1 MLTALQIYNDIVRV
15 TEKVIAA
22 GISSGGEKMP
32 SMKTEGNISIIG
44 ISGVKDIAV
53 ALKNM
58 PYNELHSVLEYEGFF
73 NFRLADGG
81 LVQMIYL
88 FKDDKIWK
96 HKLGYF
102 PSPTFESFQNEEEL
116 YMEDCI
122 YLEILDKR
130 VLPVAIRF
138 DYDCTDGVFT
148 DLIHPK
154 SHLTLG
160 QYKNCRIPVCS
171 PITPSLFVEFILRSF
186 YNTAL
191 RNFSEK
197 ISFDFIRFDQNA
209 TEKEMDRIHIRIR

>member
-1 MLTALQIYNDIVRV
+1 MLTAVQIYNDIVSV
-15 TEKVIAA
+15 TEKVISS

-32 SMKTEGNISIIG
+32 SLKHDGNISEIG
-44 ISGVKDIAV
+44 ISGVKDIAI

-58 PYNELHSVLEYEGFF
+58 PYEELHSVLESEKFF

-88 FKDDKIWK
+88 FKDNRIWK

-102 PSPTFESFQNEEEL
+102 PSPNFEPYQNEAEL
-116 YMEDCI
+116 YMEDCV

-130 VLPVAIRF
+130 ILPVAIRF
-138 DYDCTDGVFT
+138 DYDCTEGVHQ
-148 DLIHPK
+148 DLTHPK

-171 PITPSLFVEFILRSF
+171 PISPSLFIEFILRSF

-191 RNFSEK
+191 INFSD
-197 ISFDFIRFDQNA
+197 IINFNFIRFDQNA
-209 TEKEMDRIHIRIR
+209 TAKEMDRIHIRIR